1 MTREAPRVAP
11 VGRLPLDRSHS
22 HSESL
27 LLVSPSGGD
36 ASHRRSCL
44 LRALAL
50 ALKISLA
57 LAVVGL
63 GYLCAKHKDSVLAL
77 LDKGVAFRNRLGWWY
92 PVLYFAVHFAA
103 ITFFIPAE
111 LVTISGGFLFTYD
124 SYFGYKAGIA
134 VATLV
139 TTASLCLGTA
149 LLFFVSRN
157 LLKARLLPHLR
168 HLTLMQA
175 FLDVL
180 SDGGLWLALLL
191 RLVPVMPFSLGN
203 VIFGLTDLPFPSVL
217 LSVIGTL
224 PGTFLFCWIGADC
237 TNIQS
242 ILEGRRESDTRDT
255 LVTAFTLVLLAIL
268 VFYIVSQIRQRIA
281 TAAENKVE
289 MQTSQQSKLLT
300 SQRQYLSLS
309 THWRISTPLSKPN
322 RESWYPQNNEEEPSK
337 VHVHL
342 QTLTKEDEFI

>member
-111 LVTISGGFLFTYD
+111 LVARQMLYISVAT
-124 SYFGYKAGIA
+124 AGIA

-191 RLVPVMPFSLGN
+191 RLVPVMPFSVSHTGWLRA
-203 VIFGLTDLPFPSVL
+203 VKTIFGS
-217 LSVIGTL
+217 
-224 PGTFLFCWIGADC
+224 
-237 TNIQS
+237 
-242 ILEGRRESDTRDT
+242 
-255 LVTAFTLVLLAIL
+255 
-268 VFYIVSQIRQRIA
+268 
-281 TAAENKVE
+281 
-289 MQTSQQSKLLT
+289 
-300 SQRQYLSLS
+300 
-309 THWRISTPLSKPN
+309 
-322 RESWYPQNNEEEPSK
+322 
-337 VHVHL
+337 
-342 QTLTKEDEFI
+342 